1 MILKCADYL
10 ATLSYTDDQG
20 FDEELVTPYKS
31 IPFVDDGNAEFSIS
45 GTAEVGETLT
55 IAEDKADPDG
65 TGELTYQWQSSTDNK
80 TWDDISTE
88 STYSV
93 QADDEGK
100 SIRSIISYK
109 DNQGFDEEIETN
121 EIYLSSIA
129 PIIMGLSGIAG
140 DEKSELTLSENTKF
154 VGTFSAN
161 ETVTWSIN
169 EGGDDMTQ
177 MLIMTEHI
185 RNIYKDRTDS
195 LIRGVNKILDRC
207 ALDGIVYTHYLLD
220 KGKISRT
227 TYDACELIYKKL
239 RNEYDV
245 IFYTSPDDVELVDD
259 GERSIDKH
267 FREDI
272 IGLFDMYLQY
282 GIIEKGPRVILLEG
296 TVEERLETIK
306 STLDKLNIDIK
317 I

>member
-1 MILKCADYL
+1 MIFSFTGAQSTGKTTLLEHLKCKNL
-10 ATLSYTDDQG
+10 GNHSFEFIPEVTR
-20 FDEELVTPYKS
+20 LVRREY
-31 IPFVDDGNAEFSIS
+31 
-45 GTAEVGETLT
+45 EV
-55 IAEDKADPDG
+55 P
-65 TGELTYQWQSSTDNK
+65 
-80 TWDDISTE
+80 
-88 STYSV
+88 
-93 QADDEGK
+93 
-100 SIRSIISYK
+100 
-109 DNQGFDEEIETN
+109 
-121 EIYLSSIA
+121 
-129 PIIMGLSGIAG
+129 
-140 DEKSELTLSENTKF
+140 
-154 VGTFSAN
+154 
-161 ETVTWSIN
+161 IN

-185 RNIYKDRTDS
+185 RNIYKGRTDS
-195 LIRGVNKILDRC
+195 LVRGVNKILDRC

-282 GIIEKGPRVILLEG
+282 GIIEKGPRVVYLEG
-296 TVEERLETIK
+296 TVEERLKTIK
-306 STLDKLNIDIK
+306 STLDKLNTDIK

>member
-1 MILKCADYL
+1 
-10 ATLSYTDDQG
+10 
-20 FDEELVTPYKS
+20 
-31 IPFVDDGNAEFSIS
+31 
-45 GTAEVGETLT
+45 
-55 IAEDKADPDG
+55 
-65 TGELTYQWQSSTDNK
+65 
-80 TWDDISTE
+80 
-88 STYSV
+88 
-93 QADDEGK
+93 
-100 SIRSIISYK
+100 
-109 DNQGFDEEIETN
+109 
-121 EIYLSSIA
+121 
-129 PIIMGLSGIAG
+129 
-140 DEKSELTLSENTKF
+140 
-154 VGTFSAN
+154 
-161 ETVTWSIN
+161 
-169 EGGDDMTQ
+169 MTQ

-185 RNIYKDRTDS
+185 RNIYKGRTDG
-195 LIRGVNKILDRC
+195 LVRGVNKILDRC

-239 RNEYDV
+239 RDEYDV

-282 GIIEKGPRVILLEG
+282 GIIEKGPRVVYLEG

>member
-1 MILKCADYL
+1 MIFSFTGAQSTGKTTLLEHLKCKNL
-10 ATLSYTDDQG
+10 GNHSFEFIPEVTR
-20 FDEELVTPYKS
+20 LVRREY
-31 IPFVDDGNAEFSIS
+31 
-45 GTAEVGETLT
+45 EV
-55 IAEDKADPDG
+55 P
-65 TGELTYQWQSSTDNK
+65 
-80 TWDDISTE
+80 
-88 STYSV
+88 
-93 QADDEGK
+93 
-100 SIRSIISYK
+100 
-109 DNQGFDEEIETN
+109 
-121 EIYLSSIA
+121 
-129 PIIMGLSGIAG
+129 
-140 DEKSELTLSENTKF
+140 
-154 VGTFSAN
+154 
-161 ETVTWSIN
+161 IN

-177 MLIMTEHI
+177 ILIMTEHI
-185 RNIYKDRTDS
+185 RNIYKDRTNS

-282 GIIEKGPRVILLEG
+282 GIIEKGPRVVYLEG

-306 STLDKLNIDIK
+306 STLDKLNVDIK

>member
-1 MILKCADYL
+1 MIFSFTGAQSTGKTTLLEHLKCKNL
-10 ATLSYTDDQG
+10 GNHSFEFIPEVTR
-20 FDEELVTPYKS
+20 LVRREY
-31 IPFVDDGNAEFSIS
+31 
-45 GTAEVGETLT
+45 EV
-55 IAEDKADPDG
+55 P
-65 TGELTYQWQSSTDNK
+65 
-80 TWDDISTE
+80 
-88 STYSV
+88 
-93 QADDEGK
+93 
-100 SIRSIISYK
+100 
-109 DNQGFDEEIETN
+109 
-121 EIYLSSIA
+121 
-129 PIIMGLSGIAG
+129 
-140 DEKSELTLSENTKF
+140 
-154 VGTFSAN
+154 
-161 ETVTWSIN
+161 IN

-185 RNIYKDRTDS
+185 RNIYKGRTDS
-195 LIRGVNKILDRC
+195 LVRGVNKILDRC

-220 KGKISRT
+220 KGKIGRT

-282 GIIEKGPRVILLEG
+282 GIIEKGPRVVYLEG
-296 TVEERLETIK
+296 TVEERLKTIK